1 MIVLLGVRRI
11 RCKGDYLYFGSC
23 IYGNMVIYFV
33 LNIYGFV
40 FFFRIYI
47 KGDKIELRL
56 KVNIFYVLLG
66 IFVWLY

>member
-1 MIVLLGVRRI
+1 MEIIYILVVV
-11 RCKGDYLYFGSC
+11 
-23 IYGNMVIYFV
+23 YGNMVIYIV